1 MNTTIVS
8 PMEAGLAEF
17 LRGKMR
23 RLRASYTLAF
33 EAGWVAHASAAQ
45 PQGEIETLRAA
56 LRTEVEAGDS
66 WRREALELRGLTPAL
81 PPRPPNGD
89 GMPRYGLRWNGP
101 QQPLAVAMSDGYWT
115 PWHLA
120 ERRVEV
126 LEGLLREMTAGYRSR
141 EHFMKYAPWTNDNDL
156 RERVA
161 DFAYPANEGA
171 SHE

>member
-1 MNTTIVS
+1 MIDKIEVS
-8 PMEAGLAEF
+8 RDMMQEWAMELVLSGLD
-17 LRGKMR
+17 GTPI
-23 RLRASYTLAF
+23 SDQI
-33 EAGWVAHASAAQ
+33 EALLYAPAAQ

-66 WRREALELRGLTPAL
+66 WRREALELRGLTPAF
-81 PPRPPNGD
+81 PPRPPDGE

-161 DFAYPANEGA
+161 DFAYPVNEGA